1 MPVPDHVVRRA
12 QDYDRRAM
20 EELLADA
27 YPSVYR
33 MAHALTGR
41 TGPARQV
48 LHDVLRQSLVV
59 LPKWRA
65 GISSENWFYH
75 HTLLRAR
82 ELSTRPPDPHDD
94 LLVAAAGDAANDP
107 AYIGFVRALRNL
119 PPQQV
124 ESFLLHHGEKLNT
137 RLLGVAM
144 DCSAGAAGT
153 HLEAARQALAAVSGA
168 GIDVLTNTLA
178 RAYHALTPPP
188 TAISPIA
195 RRYVKRTLRPRR
207 LKRLVRVLFVVG
219 LVFAAYIAWHERSRW
234 LPWARDL
241 KSRYWPAPTTSP
253 TGPPAAILPTPWTGY
268 TCSTTSS

>member
-1 MPVPDHVVRRA
+1 
-12 QDYDRRAM
+12 M
-20 EELLADA
+20 EEVLADA

-41 TGPARQV
+41 TGAARQV
-48 LHDVLRQSLVV
+48 LHEVLRRSLLV

-65 GISSENWFYH
+65 GTTTENWFYH
-75 HTLLRAR
+75 HTLLSAR
-82 ELSTRPPDPHDD
+82 EFSTRPPDPHED
-94 LLVAAAGDAANDP
+94 LLVAAGGDAANDP

-119 PPQQV
+119 PPQQA
-124 ESFLLHHGEKLNT
+124 ESFLLHHGENLNT

-168 GIDVLTNTLA
+168 GIDVLTSTLA

-188 TAISPIA
+188 AAVSPIT

-207 LKRLVRVLFVVG
+207 LKRLFRVLLVVG
-219 LVFAAYIAWHERSRW
+219 LVFAAYVAWHERERW
-234 LPWARDL
+234 LPRVEEL
-241 KSRYWPAPTTSP
+241 KTRYWPAPV
-253 TGPPAAILPTPWTGY
+253 
-268 TCSTTSS
+268 STQPS